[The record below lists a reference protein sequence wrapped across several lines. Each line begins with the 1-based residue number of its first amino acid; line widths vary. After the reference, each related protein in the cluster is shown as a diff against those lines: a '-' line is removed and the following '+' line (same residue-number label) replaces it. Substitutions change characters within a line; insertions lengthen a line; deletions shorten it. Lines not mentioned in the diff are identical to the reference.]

1 MIERVI
7 KFSTL
12 PGDSICDAFS
22 GTGTVLRA
30 VKNLSTSPPQCSIGI
45 LGQGFPSRNPV
56 TSIEISP
63 SYCSRIAYEHDL
75 AIEFPGAQKTA

>member
-1 MIERVI
+1 MIERII

-12 PGDSICDAFS
+12 PGESICDAFS

-30 VKNLSTSPPQCSIGI
+30 VNNLSSQPTNVPF
-45 LGQGFPSRNPV
+45 LGECVPFRNPV